1 MGYPDDHVRR
11 FNSVIVLSERV
22 WQNGQIRSKRLFLKT
37 RNLRFGA
44 IGNEKI
50 RQLTLFSKQKR
61 EKGAQISKKF
71 RQKYHR

>member
-50 RQLTLFSKQKR
+50 RQLT
-61 EKGAQISKKF
+61 GA
-71 RQKYHR
+71 Y